1 MFGVASVRDGFGSDD
16 FGSGDN
22 AASHARKTLSRP
34 HARKIKKRGS
44 ERGNKGEKGEL
55 NSEDRLN

>member
-16 FGSGDN
+16 FGPGDN
-22 AASHARKTLSRP
+22 AASHARKTLRP

-44 ERGNKGEKGEL
+44 ERGSKGEKGEM